1 MNFLWLAIAYGL
13 GSIPTGY
20 LVGKWAGI
28 DIREHGSGSTGATN
42 IWRTVGKAAGAGVFT
57 VDLLKGALA
66 VGLMQRLGV
75 TGADLPFDFWVVGA
89 AMAAL
94 LGHSCP
100 VWLGFRGGKSVAT
113 GLGVLLVL
121 QWQVALGALGCWLV
135 TMTLSRI
142 VSLSS
147 LVAAIATM
155 ALMIVV
161 SDSPVFK
168 VFAVVGGSYIFWT
181 HRSNIDRLL
190 RGTESSFR
198 AQKPELDPNLNR
210 TESEPAE
217 QP

>member
-1 MNFLWLAIAYGL
+1 MAFLWLAIAYGL

-20 LVGKWAGI
+20 LVGRGAGI

-42 IWRTVGKAAGAGVFT
+42 VWRTVGKVAGAGVFA
-57 VDLLKGALA
+57 VDLLKGVLA
-66 VGLMQRLGV
+66 VGLMRHLGV
-75 TGADLPFDFWVVGA
+75 TAAGTVPELGPDLWVVGA

-113 GLGVLLVL
+113 GLGVLLML
-121 QWQVALGALGCWLV
+121 QWPVALGALGCWCA
-135 TMTLSRI
+135 TMALSRI

-155 ALMIVV
+155 GLMLVF
-161 SDSPVFK
+161 SDSTVFR
-168 VFAVVGGSYIFWT
+168 VFAIVGGGYIFWT

-190 RGTESSFR
+190 KGTESSFR
-198 AQKPELDPNLNR
+198 APSGTPDR
-210 TESEPAE
+210 ESEAAE